1 MATKQKKAT
10 VREFKV
16 YRYWPLEYRS
26 IAWVKATTPEE
37 AARIALEEDDDYDDA
52 EPCDFSDG
60 PTEIGQVIEITPDGL
75 EIEHD
80 ISSPDQP
87 PPVAEMVGASAA
99 AALIAAA
106 EAAIHR
112 SIERQEN
119 GGGVGVLDD
128 DIFQMLT
135 AAVRQCK

>member
-1 MATKQKKAT
+1 MATKQKTEAM
-10 VREFKV
+10 REFNV
-16 YRYWPLEYRS
+16 YRYWPVEYRS
-26 IAWVKATTPEE
+26 IAFVTATTPEE
-37 AARIALEEDDDYDDA
+37 AVRIALEEDEDYSDA
-52 EPCDFSDG
+52 EACDGSEG

-75 EIEHD
+75 AIEHD
-80 ISSPDQP
+80 IASPDQP

-135 AAVRQCK
+135 AAVRQCQ